1 MSKLSFAHDLNDLS
15 YPVSSKSAL
24 VEIIIGGQV
33 ALKEELRS
41 TQGKLTLVGLGR
53 LVLSYASGR
62 ITSVSIKVGGRVVDD
77 YTVLPLSQHLGVTA
91 ETYCAQHYLSLGPT
105 DRYTYAD
112 AQEQLSWIGS
122 DRMTVTAYWWLADGR
137 VQRTEHSPL
146 SSGDGVVHTADV
158 SPKTMSGEGELV
170 EYTASCGGRSV
181 TYHLLPMGCCVGARS
196 VLMRNGFGVLEPV
209 MMVQTVR
216 ESKSE
221 VTSVRVGGELRN
233 YHTDAGLRT
242 TLTYGP
248 LQAYD
253 YTLIDLLSSRDVSL
267 LPQRTRMIVD
277 SIGESV
283 VHDPYSLQWGT
294 VTLRPSGDG
303 IELAPLGRR
312 RVFDDHFDNSF
323 E

>member
-41 TQGKLTLVGLGR
+41 TQGKLTLVGLGS

-62 ITSVSIKVGGRVVDD
+62 ITSVSIKVGGSVVDD
-77 YTVLPLSQHLGVTA
+77 YTVLPLSQHLGVSA

-105 DRYTYAD
+105 DRYTYGD

-146 SSGDGVVHTADV
+146 AAGDGLVHTADV

-196 VLMRNGFGVLEPV
+196 VVMRNGFGVLEPV
-209 MMVQTVR
+209 TMVQTVR

>member
-15 YPVSSKSAL
+15 YPLSSKSAV

-41 TQGKLTLVGLGR
+41 TQGKLTLVGLGS

-62 ITSVSIKVGGRVVDD
+62 ITSVSIKVGGSVVDE
-77 YTVLPLSQHLGVTA
+77 YTVLPLSQHLGISA

-105 DRYTYAD
+105 DRYTYGD

-122 DRMTVTAYWWLADGR
+122 DRMTVTAYWWLSDGR

-146 SSGDGVVHTADV
+146 ASGDGMVHTADV
-158 SPKTMSGEGELV
+158 SPRTMSGEGELV
-170 EYTASCGGRSV
+170 EYTASCGGREV
-181 TYHLLPMGCCVGARS
+181 TYHVLPIGCCVGARS

-253 YTLIDLLSSRDVSL
+253 YTLVDLLSSKEVYL

>member
-41 TQGKLTLVGLGR
+41 TQGKLTLVGLGS

-62 ITSVSIKVGGRVVDD
+62 ITSVSIKVGGSVVDD
-77 YTVLPLSQHLGVTA
+77 YTVLPLSQHLGVSA
-91 ETYCAQHYLSLGPT
+91 DTYCAQHYLSLGPV
-105 DRYTYAD
+105 DRYTYGD

-146 SSGDGVVHTADV
+146 ASGDGLVQTADV
-158 SPKTMSGEGELV
+158 SPRTMSGEGELV
-170 EYTASCGGRSV
+170 EYTARCGGREV
-181 TYHLLPMGCCVGARS
+181 TYHVLPMGCCVGARS

-209 MMVQTVR
+209 TMVQTVR

-253 YTLIDLLSSRDVSL
+253 YTLVDLLSSRDVSL

-283 VHDPYSLQWGT
+283 VHDPYNLQWGT

-312 RVFDDHFDNSF
+312 RVFDDSFDNSF

>member
-41 TQGKLTLVGLGR
+41 TQGKLTLVGLGS

-62 ITSVSIKVGGRVVDD
+62 ITTVSIKVGGRVVDD
-77 YTVLPLSQHLGVTA
+77 YTVLPLSQHLGISA
-91 ETYCAQHYLSLGPT
+91 DTYCAQHYLSLGPT

-146 SSGDGVVHTADV
+146 SSGDGLVHTADV

-170 EYTASCGGRSV
+170 EYTASCGSRSV

-233 YHTDAGLRT
+233 YYTDAGLRT

-267 LPQRTRMIVD
+267 LPQHTRMIVE

-283 VHDPYSLQWGT
+283 VHDPYNLQWGT

>member
-41 TQGKLTLVGLGR
+41 TQGKLTLVGLGS

-62 ITSVSIKVGGRVVDD
+62 ITSVSIKVGGSVVDE
-77 YTVLPLSQHLGVTA
+77 YTVLPLSQHLGISA

-146 SSGDGVVHTADV
+146 SSGDGLVHTADV

-267 LPQRTRMIVD
+267 LPQRTRMIVE

-283 VHDPYSLQWGT
+283 VHDPYNLQWGT

>member
-41 TQGKLTLVGLGR
+41 TQGKLTLVGLGS

-62 ITSVSIKVGGRVVDD
+62 ITSVSIKVGGSVVDD
-77 YTVLPLSQHLGVTA
+77 YTVLPLSQHLGISA
-91 ETYCAQHYLSLGPT
+91 DTYCAQHYLSLGPT
-105 DRYTYAD
+105 DRYTYGD

-122 DRMTVTAYWWLADGR
+122 DRMTVTAYWWLSDGR

-146 SSGDGVVHTADV
+146 SSGDGLVHTADV
-158 SPKTMSGEGELV
+158 SPRTMSGEGELV
-170 EYTASCGGRSV
+170 EYTASCGGREV
-181 TYHLLPMGCCVGARS
+181 TYHVLPMGCCVGARS
-196 VLMRNGFGVLEPV
+196 VLMRNGFGVLESV
-209 MMVQTVR
+209 TMVQTVR

-248 LQAYD
+248 LQVYD
-253 YTLIDLLSSRDVSL
+253 YTLVDLLSSKEVYL

-303 IELAPLGRR
+303 IELAPLGRS

>member
-1 MSKLSFAHDLNDLS
+1 MSKLSFPRNLNELT
-15 YPVSSKSAL
+15 YPLSSKSAE
-24 VEIIIGGQV
+24 VEVEIGGQV
-33 ALKEELRS
+33 ALKENLRS
-41 TQGKLTLVGLGR
+41 VDGRLTLVGLGS
-53 LVLSYASGR
+53 LVRSYASGR
-62 ITSVSIKVGGRVVDD
+62 ITSLRIKVGGQVVDE
-77 YTVLPLSQHLGVTA
+77 YTVLPLSQDLGMGA
-91 ETYCAQHYLSLGPT
+91 ETYCAQHYLSLGPM
-105 DRYTYAD
+105 DRYTYGD

-122 DRMTVTAYWWLADGR
+122 DRMTVTAYWWLSDGR

-146 SSGDGVVHTADV
+146 ASGDGMVQTADV
-158 SPKTMSGEGELV
+158 SPRTMSGEGELV
-170 EYTASCGGRSV
+170 EYTARCGGREV
-181 TYHLLPMGCCVGARS
+181 TYHVLPIGCCVGARS
-196 VLMRNGFGVLEPV
+196 VLMRNGFGVLESV
-209 MMVQTVR
+209 TMVQTVR

-221 VTSVRVGGELRN
+221 VASVRVGGELRN

-253 YTLIDLLSSRDVSL
+253 YTLVDLLSSREVYL

-277 SIGESV
+277 RIGESV
-283 VHDPYSLQWGT
+283 VHDPYSLQWGE